1 MSGATATRPVAPGRA
16 RGSGGRRPAIRSGL
30 AVLSGIALL
39 GAGTAGL
46 RAQDTLRLAE
56 LRTAA
61 DGHDPRSEQV
71 ELRRRASGLE
81 LRNLSSGY
89 LPQLSLSGRAT
100 YQSDVPTV
108 PFTLPGGGGVDVPKD
123 QYRAD
128 LEVTQLV
135 WDGGEIAAR
144 RSLERARLAESQAA
158 LRAELYGIR
167 GQVDDAF
174 FRALLLQQRI
184 AEAGRLLDELGRRL
198 EEVRS
203 RVGAGAGLPGDTA
216 AMLAEILEAREHRDA
231 LAADRRAAL
240 GVLARLAGREVG
252 PDDVLALPDLAARVA
267 RARADERVPRRRPE
281 FDLLARQR
289 DALDRQERLAGTE
302 RLPKLV
308 AFGTA
313 GYGRPGLNVLG
324 DRFDT
329 YWMAGLRF
337 EWAPW
342 HWGSISREQEALDLR
357 RQIVST
363 EEETLSRRLQRAVQE
378 PLETIDRLGAA
389 LASDRRIID
398 LRSELERQAESQL
411 HEQVITPARYIEVL
425 TDLHDARDAWQTHRV
440 ELAWARA
447 AYLTTLGYEP
457 TEEGHPTARR
467 TP

>member
-1 MSGATATRPVAPGRA
+1 MSGPAATRLGAPARTPV
-16 RGSGGRRPAIRSGL
+16 SGGRRPAVRSAL

-39 GAGTAGL
+39 GPGTAGV

-61 DGHDPRSEQV
+61 ERHDPRSGQAQ
-71 ELRRRASGLE
+71 LRRRASGLD

-108 PFTLPGGGGVDVPKD
+108 PFSLPGGGGVDVPKD

-144 RSLERARLAESQAA
+144 RSLERARLAASEAA
-158 LRAELYGIR
+158 LRADLYGTR
-167 GQVDDAF
+167 REVDDAY

-184 AEAGRLLDELGRRL
+184 AEAGRLLDELGPRL
-198 EEVRS
+198 GEVRS
-203 RVGAGAGLPGDTA
+203 QVGAGAGLPGDTA
-216 AMLAEILEAREHRDA
+216 VVLAEILEARERRDA

-240 GVLARLAGREVG
+240 GVLARLTGRDVG

-267 RARADERVPRRRPE
+267 SVRAVERVPRRRPE

-289 DALDRQERLAGTE
+289 DALERQERLAGTG

-324 DRFDT
+324 DRFDA

-337 EWAPW
+337 EWSPW

-357 RQIVST
+357 RQIVTT
-363 EEETLSRRLQRAVQE
+363 EEGALSRRLERAVQQ
-378 PLETIDRLGAA
+378 PLETIDRLDAA

-398 LRSELERQAESQL
+398 LRSELERQSASQL
-411 HEQVITPARYIEVL
+411 REQVITPARYLDVL

-440 ELAWARA
+440 EMARA
-447 AYLTTLGYEP
+447 RAEYLTTLGYEP
-457 TEEGHPTARR
+457 TEEADPSARR